1 MTFPTEGVE
10 QLRRRMLDICQDQS
24 RKVLEAAR
32 EIPLL
37 IEALKK
43 GDVEQVNERVSRV
56 IKLEEEARNYKRT
69 LMRELSEAG
78 ALLSSREDIFRL
90 SASINEIADFAGG
103 IAHRISEVA
112 YRKWSIDDETFSVI
126 IELADAMLNTISK
139 LRETILSLS
148 YGAHRTVEFA
158 KNVEAAEKVVDD
170 LYRKADVAIISSKLS
185 IPLIF
190 ILRDIIDL
198 MENMADKAEDAAD
211 IAQILALSAI

>member
-1 MTFPTEGVE
+1 
-10 QLRRRMLDICQDQS
+10 
-24 RKVLEAAR
+24 
-32 EIPLL
+32 
-37 IEALKK
+37 
-43 GDVEQVNERVSRV
+43 
-56 IKLEEEARNYKRT
+56 
-69 LMRELSEAG
+69 
-78 ALLSSREDIFRL
+78 
-90 SASINEIADFAGG
+90 
-103 IAHRISEVA
+103 
-112 YRKWSIDDETFSVI
+112 
-126 IELADAMLNTISK
+126 MLNTISK